1 MLWGEVKVVDGG
13 RETFSLFG
21 EFLLCC
27 HTNYCKIFCMRPPR
41 THKSI
46 YNKNKQIFAQPS
58 HTHAH
63 THKRIDTYLC
73 AYILWADYV
82 DVMWNLLQSSDKVF
96 VTLDFIVKWLFE
108 WLSYCFIYILHMC
121 WRSMRQSFSYNWLK
135 ILSISAYVVV
145 PLDHKFD
152 QNYKRLAR
160 VRLG

>member
-1 MLWGEVKVVDGG
+1 MGDGRRFHCLGNFCYVAIQITAKYFAWSRLVRIKVFTIKTNKYL
-13 RETFSLFG
+13 RSL
-21 EFLLCC
+21 
-27 HTNYCKIFCMRPPR
+27 R
-41 THKSI
+41 
-46 YNKNKQIFAQPS
+46 
-58 HTHAH
+58 THAH

-96 VTLDFIVKWLFE
+96 ATLDFIVKWLFE
-108 WLSYCFIYILHMC
+108 WLSYCFIYILHTRMC

-145 PLDHKFD
+145 PLSHKFD